1 MTVATKSVAQV
12 ARDAADHIEK
22 VGHYKGFYFKDEGP
36 DGEGEW
42 SRQLSLLEDP
52 ESANRPCCIVGAL
65 YVATDVLPLDSRRYG
80 SERAWEI
87 AMQIEDWLT
96 QGGKPLF
103 LPDWNDAPQTTA
115 EDVTKVLR
123 DFADYVENKENV

>member
-65 YVATDVLPLDSRRYG
+65 YVATDALPLDARNLD
-80 SERAWEI
+80 ERAWEI
-87 AMQIEDWLT
+87 AVQIEDWLDMT
-96 QGGKPLF
+96 GPRKF